1 MAVNDRRC
9 HLSLPILDT
18 QGNLVP
24 SAVVTLVDD
33 TGTAILDALYDAQGA
48 GLQNPTTWQPGWV
61 EVYLD
66 IPQRVSLVIV
76 TDTFSTTMVGV
87 DLPPPPTVL
96 ATSEVGQPS
105 VPASRV
111 SRALLSDGTGAGVW
125 GLPQAVTAHQH
136 DGTQAGSTILNAD
149 TADTDVAA
157 NQTWLGNG
165 AGDSLAGAL
174 NAALGSASLPRGS
187 QTTLLG
193 ANATSFDPTSS
204 KGLAIGAGVIASGEQ
219 VALGSSVA
227 VAGSVYLPVLDYDQQ
242 SHVYSTTTDTSLLG
256 LTASAAGVTVG
267 FGDTPATP
275 YGVTK
280 PFWLQ
285 GDVLVPGTLRTSGS
299 TVIGSPTSSVGFFD
313 SAGVT
318 YPASITG
325 ATGAL
330 ASLLAILASYGLFGG
345 AVSASAGG
353 YDGGAVAAGAAPTS
367 LGYDGGT
374 VGSGS
379 TPSSAGYDGGTL

>member
-9 HLSLPILDT
+9 HLSLPILDD

-66 IPQRVSLVIV
+66 TPQRVSLVIV
-76 TDTFSTTMVGV
+76 TDTFSSTMVGV

-125 GLPQAVTAHQH
+125 DLPQAVTAHQH

-149 TADTDVAA
+149 TADADAAA
-157 NQTWLGNG
+157 NQTWLGTG

-174 NAALGSASLPRGS
+174 NTALGSASLPRGS

-193 ANATSFDPTSS
+193 ADAASFDSGSS
-204 KGLAIGAGVIASGEQ
+204 KGLAVGAGVLAASEQ

-227 VAGSVYLPVLDYDQQ
+227 VARAVSLPVLDYDQQ
-242 SHVYSTTTDTSLLG
+242 PHAYSTTLDTALLG
-256 LTASAAGVTVG
+256 LAASATGATVG

-275 YGVTK
+275 AGVTQ

-285 GDVLVPGTLRTSGS
+285 GDVLVAGTLRTSGA
-299 TVIGSPTSSVGFFD
+299 TVIGSPISQVGFFA

-318 YPASITG
+318 FPAAITG
-325 ATGAL
+325 ASGAL
-330 ASLLAILASYGLFGG
+330 ASLLAVLTSYGLFGG
-345 AVSASAGG
+345 AGSAPVGG
-353 YDGGAVAAGAAPTS
+353 YDGGSISGSAPTTPGYDGGS
-367 LGYDGGT
+367 ISGSTPTTPGYDGGT
-374 VGSGS
+374 
-379 TPSSAGYDGGTL
+379 P